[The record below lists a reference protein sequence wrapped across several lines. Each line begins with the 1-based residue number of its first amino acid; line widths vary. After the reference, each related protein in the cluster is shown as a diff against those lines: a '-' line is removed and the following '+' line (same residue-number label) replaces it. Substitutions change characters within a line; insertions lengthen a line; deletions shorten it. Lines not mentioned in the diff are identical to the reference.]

1 VICTELQIDTP
12 AELKRSIPV
21 FSLPNPFTMAWII
34 EPAGDPVLGVI

>member
-1 VICTELQIDTP
+1 VTSTELQIETP
-12 AELKRSIPV
+12 AEFTRSIPV